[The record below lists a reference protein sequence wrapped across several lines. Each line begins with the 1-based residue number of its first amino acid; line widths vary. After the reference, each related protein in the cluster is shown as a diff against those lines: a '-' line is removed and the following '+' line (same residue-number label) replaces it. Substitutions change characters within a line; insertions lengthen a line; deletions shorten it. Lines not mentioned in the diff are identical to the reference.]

1 MSVPSGA
8 TTYMIFRLQID
19 KELTSLGDIAATIE
33 KTGGDIVGIDVISS
47 GRTSTVRD
55 ITVNVLIKRIASLSA
70 SLSKV

>member
-55 ITVNVLIKRIASLSA
+55 ITVNVSDQTHSQLIDKSLQ
-70 SLSKV
+70 V